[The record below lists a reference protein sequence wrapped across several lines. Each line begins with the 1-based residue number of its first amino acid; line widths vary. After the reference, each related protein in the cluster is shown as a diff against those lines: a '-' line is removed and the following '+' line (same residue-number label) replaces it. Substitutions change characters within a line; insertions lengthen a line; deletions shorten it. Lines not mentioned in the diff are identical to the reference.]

1 MAELTFDEARELAQL
16 LRENQLQQRT
26 ATGEQLAQLKLTEKA
41 LKKMGAESDKFG
53 SSMDKASYSA
63 KGLTDQFIKGTATLG
78 SVGKEFENLSK
89 ILGSNLAGS
98 ASKFSNAL
106 GTVVKILGTAGEMAF
121 AQTQQAL
128 LAKDDLAKVGAAG
141 NLTAKEVLTLAQNA
155 GYSSNNIEK
164 FNNGVKTAGTGLLN
178 LGKNAA
184 EGIKVFG
191 QISAVGNDT
200 IAGFASMGVSQD
212 RLTELQGE
220 YIKTLEL
227 SGKNIRSFGKDNAE
241 AINNLKAA
249 SLEYTK
255 NLVVLSGLSGKS
267 VQQVEKEQKEIQIN
281 LEYQLKQRELGQAAL
296 ALEKEAQELRKNSD
310 AESIKRADE
319 LDKLAKQ
326 KTEERNKNDQILFE
340 VQNKYGKEAMENMR
354 ALIASGGSLSEA
366 SAALA
371 SLGINTEKVMKDI
384 KDPSV
389 TASQAATNV
398 VEEFGKKLNAALDN
412 YSTAIR
418 MGGGAELGKKF
429 LVNLETVQG
438 ANKAAGMPKTYAEAK
453 AEEQAGVDK
462 KLKEAKGGIGGSSDP
477 AENARR
483 LVEETAR
490 NVSVKIDKTLAEINP
505 MLTKLDELVDKEGK
519 VIDKVKQLAGT
530 LIKDVA
536 IVGGAIAAPA
546 IAGTAMQQA
555 DKKPG
560 ATAAKLGL
568 GAVATDVVSDAI
580 MDEYPEAGNAGK
592 VAAGALTGASIGSL
606 LGILHKALGPL
617 GVAIGALSGGIS
629 AYLSRNERPV
639 ESRGTGTFGMTGQLT
654 EPRDTISTLERGEM
668 VLTPDQQKDLFS
680 RGGAITESSSMAAR
694 FGVDVEKMMRQIK
707 ESTVKNET
715 EPMNN
720 VASDRILK
728 MLSGKFDEMISKLD
742 TMVQNSTDAN
752 NVLKNSHY
760 TLDDLL
766 KYTRA

>member
-281 LEYQLKQRELGQAAL
+281 LEYQLRQRELGQAAL

-326 KTEERNKNDQILFE
+326 KTEERNKNDQILSE
-340 VQNKYGKEAMENMR
+340 MQNKYGKEAMENMR

-519 VIDKVKQLAGT
+519 VIDKVKQLAST

-546 IAGTAMQQA
+546 IAGQA
-555 DKKPG
+555 GKKPG

-580 MDEYPEAGNAGK
+580 MDENPEAGNAGK

>member
-26 ATGEQLAQLKLTEKA
+26 ATGEQLTQLKLTEKA

-78 SVGKEFENLSK
+78 SVGKEFENISK

-98 ASKFSNAL
+98 ASVFGKTL
-106 GTVVKILGTAGEMAF
+106 GTVVKVLGTAGEMAF

-281 LEYQLKQRELGQAAL
+281 LEYQLRQRELGQAAL
-296 ALEKEAQELRKNSD
+296 ALEKEAQELRKKGD
-310 AESIKRADE
+310 DESIKRADE
-319 LDKLAKQ
+319 LDMLAKQ
-326 KTEERNKNDQILFE
+326 KTEERNKNDQILSE
-340 VQNKYGKEAMENMR
+340 MQNKYGKEAMENMR

-519 VIDKVKQLAGT
+519 VIDKVKQLAST

-546 IAGTAMQQA
+546 IAGQA
-555 DKKPG
+555 GKKPG

-580 MDEYPEAGNAGK
+580 MDENPEAGNAGK

-694 FGVDVEKMMRQIK
+694 FGVDIEKMMRQIK